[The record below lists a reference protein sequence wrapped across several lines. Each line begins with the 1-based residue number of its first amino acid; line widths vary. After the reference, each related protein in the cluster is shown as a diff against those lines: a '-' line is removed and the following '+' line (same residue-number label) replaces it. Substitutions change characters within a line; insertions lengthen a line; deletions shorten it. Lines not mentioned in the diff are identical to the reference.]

1 MEDVNHILLEKI
13 YQNYSFSGM
22 LGWVQEYLAWRQQV
36 ESHTTEWL
44 RIVSLYEE
52 ITKDEYESRVFRLV
66 PIDIGFFKGY
76 WSQVW
81 SVYC

>member
-22 LGWVQEYLAWRQQV
+22 LEWVQEYLAWRQQV
-36 ESHTTEWL
+36 ESHTTGWL

-81 SVYC
+81 SVCC